1 MRLSKINRNRIP
13 DKEKIDF
20 LSGKVVESRI
30 GKVRLLT
37 KEEEMKYSDIRPSSE
52 YYRVWIL

>member
-1 MRLSKINRNRIP
+1 MRLSKISRNKIS
-13 DKEKIDF
+13 DKEKVDF

-37 KEEEMKYSDIRPSSE
+37 KEEKN
-52 YYRVWIL
+52 V